1 MDSLSP
7 GGSNEPS
14 TPTRDGRG
22 PRQWGLNQFGAA
34 ASAWHAIRGM
44 PYGDDDYETPGC
56 PDDDDNDSIS
66 GDAEYVNNLALGMC
80 VQWPYVDVLRPFL
93 QVAVR
98 I

>member
-14 TPTRDGRG
+14 TPTRDSRG
-22 PRQWGLNQFGAA
+22 PRQWGANLLGAA

-56 PDDDDNDSIS
+56 PDDDDNDSIA